1 MASLSPLPAR
11 TGGRSR
17 SGTLRPPVPSR
28 RAPEPPLSARSFSAG
43 TRSVSPASP
52 SPASSASGSAPASPL
67 PASSYRRPASS
78 PASSAAGVLGY
89 RRPTSAS
96 SSSSRFARLPP
107 SPYLDAHSHS
117 RAASPDARATPATPP
132 SKRRTS
138 GASSGTANG
147 ARGTAEDSSSE
158 TENEGFE
165 DAQSVDVYADEDSHS
180 VGAPSSATS
189 HASNLSELGAGPRAP
204 SAAAAAQRKKE
215 RRVSLAAELA
225 MADTSTEMEEKEKE
239 DREKAEREEEEQVRQ
254 DMADL
259 DLSKL
264 PPPPS
269 HDDADDAHPAAAA
282 ASAASTES
290 RPALPV
296 RTATLSPLEG
306 RKSLWE
312 RLRSASGDTPSPGG
326 SSSASGGGASPAAS
340 PSLASPSGGGVP
352 ASRPAAPSKRPTF
365 GALPSFSSL
374 AAAAAAGLGA
384 RRASETSTQEAVE
397 RQRLPRFGVNESQLA
412 EDAMRFIDARDVLY
426 NEKDPERIREL
437 GMRLESGWREKLQE
451 ISLLH
456 SKLEALQ
463 HALSD
468 VEDEN
473 ATLRTS
479 ISALSEQVASLECA
493 FDSFQ
498 HATIEQMRRERELWS
513 EERREE
519 LERVLYAAAAARRE
533 AEAAKAVVAQL
544 RLVLLGAGM
553 RGDVDIAGIERAIE
567 ALSKG
572 LPSDADEPA
581 SATPSGASEN
591 DEEAQERRMA
601 SAMLFDV
608 PLSPGAESRR
618 QSMLFDQPVS
628 LAHLRLLGLAPPSD
642 GATPSSPSSSSTDRT
657 SLASL
662 PPTPL
667 SSTPSHAALE
677 TLARRKEAADEALAR
692 ALREENE
699 RLRTQMKERERRLAS
714 AQKEVETLKERVR
727 DTEAAV
733 EGLFAAV

>member
-1 MASLSPLPAR
+1 
-11 TGGRSR
+11 
-17 SGTLRPPVPSR
+17 
-28 RAPEPPLSARSFSAG
+28 
-43 TRSVSPASP
+43 
-52 SPASSASGSAPASPL
+52 
-67 PASSYRRPASS
+67 
-78 PASSAAGVLGY
+78 
-89 RRPTSAS
+89 
-96 SSSSRFARLPP
+96 
-107 SPYLDAHSHS
+107 
-117 RAASPDARATPATPP
+117 
-132 SKRRTS
+132 
-138 GASSGTANG
+138 
-147 ARGTAEDSSSE
+147 
-158 TENEGFE
+158 
-165 DAQSVDVYADEDSHS
+165 
-180 VGAPSSATS
+180 
-189 HASNLSELGAGPRAP
+189 
-204 SAAAAAQRKKE
+204 
-215 RRVSLAAELA
+215 
-225 MADTSTEMEEKEKE
+225 
-239 DREKAEREEEEQVRQ
+239 
-254 DMADL
+254 
-259 DLSKL
+259 
-264 PPPPS
+264 
-269 HDDADDAHPAAAA
+269 
-282 ASAASTES
+282 
-290 RPALPV
+290 
-296 RTATLSPLEG
+296 
-306 RKSLWE
+306 
-312 RLRSASGDTPSPGG
+312 
-326 SSSASGGGASPAAS
+326 
-340 PSLASPSGGGVP
+340 
-352 ASRPAAPSKRPTF
+352 
-365 GALPSFSSL
+365 
-374 AAAAAAGLGA
+374 
-384 RRASETSTQEAVE
+384 VE

-437 GMRLESGWREKLQE
+437 GMRLESGWREKVSQKSEQWRGGGRLKEAGGQSFASAGLSADSRSSHQQLQE